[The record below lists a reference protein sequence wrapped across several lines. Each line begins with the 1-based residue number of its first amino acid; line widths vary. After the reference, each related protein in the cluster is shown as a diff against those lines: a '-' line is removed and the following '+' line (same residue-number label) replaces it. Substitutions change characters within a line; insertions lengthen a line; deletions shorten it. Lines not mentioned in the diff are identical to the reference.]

1 MHKRTE
7 RSPETRYDRC
17 YTAPRGDP
25 VTIFVLLG
33 AVVVALVIW
42 RVLAVTTM
50 ADPAPHGR
58 MSERWLAEH
67 RASSQT

>member
-1 MHKRTE
+1 M
-7 RSPETRYDRC
+7 
-17 YTAPRGDP
+17 
-25 VTIFVLLG
+25 TIFVLIG

-42 RVLAVTTM
+42 RVLSVTTL

-67 RASSQT
+67 RASSQL